1 MTGST
6 SEGMC
11 GNQDHHDSDFLLT
24 ARHFKLY
31 IPRRNNI
38 KNPPLLLLHDNED
51 YVASFFVE
59 EDEDFQ
65 GYVKLSLAEVKTKYY
80 VSLVHATRM
89 YDDKCYLTNSR
100 IMKLLYQ
107 LHAEAWQGNIKLEI
121 NQTLELCEK
130 RVIHIQTTLK
140 TN

>member
-1 MTGST
+1 VTFYSQLDILSYT
-6 SEGMC
+6 LHVETI
-11 GNQDHHDSDFLLT
+11 L
-24 ARHFKLY
+24 
-31 IPRRNNI
+31 NNI

-80 VSLVHATRM
+80 VSLVHDTRM

-107 LHAEAWQGNIKLEI
+107 LHAEVWQDNIKLEI
-121 NQTLELCEK
+121 NQTL
-130 RVIHIQTTLK
+130 
-140 TN
+140 